1 MKTKTTY
8 KTIAAAL
15 LLGGV
20 LLATPAY
27 AQHRQPRSG
36 QSGSSS
42 SAPRERVST
51 PSRSSSSSVSA
62 PRERV
67 STRSSSSSSAT
78 GPREQVS
85 RPSTPRVSSSN
96 HRDMNTTSGRDRTGM
111 GRGSSNGSSGNH
123 QGGNYGGRKPGGY
136 SGGSHSGSGS
146 SSGTTTRPNT
156 YSGRGTAPDTKFN
169 DSPITTNRSVTRS
182 DSRTTNDNYRGGNRG
197 GNDRDGNRGGNGNYG
212 NRGGNDRDSNRGGNG
227 NYGRRPG
234 GNGGSNHGGT
244 GNNFSNRNDH
254 GGKDRPGGFNARP
267 DNRPRHERPGGG
279 DPGRFNRYNQYRYR
293 EGFRPH
299 GPHHD
304 RFYDHYM
311 RGWNRPIMPP
321 VRPYRHTL
329 WYYRPTI
336 PYGFRPYRHAPIVD
350 GILGLFFGTLYDASL
365 DYLYYN
371 GFNIDGY
378 YDNIVY
384 LRDVPL
390 FDYEWPDVMLRYDDY
405 NQLNYAQFAITT
417 GYNDRVRYNRLYR
430 RLCDSYGTPVAY
442 VRGSY
447 PQVTWVGGDGR
458 GYITLSLNHDAGRYY
473 TALSFG
479 Y

>member
-1 MKTKTTY
+1 MKIKFTH
-8 KTIAAAL
+8 KTIAAVL
-15 LLGGV
+15 LLGGMLV
-20 LLATPAY
+20 ATPSL

-36 QSGSSS
+36 GSSSQQRS
-42 SAPRERVST
+42 SAPRERVERPSAPSSSSQSRRDIST
-51 PSRSSSSSVSA
+51 SSPGRDRSTVTRNQSSGTSTRPSSSSVSR
-62 PRERV
+62 P
-67 STRSSSSSSAT
+67 STRSDRPS
-78 GPREQVS
+78 VS
-85 RPSTPRVSSSN
+85 RPQTNERPSVNRSTS
-96 HRDMNTTSGRDRTGM
+96 TTRSENRSFNDNNRGNRPGSGNDLGNRPS
-111 GRGSSNGSSGNH
+111 RGGSGNH
-123 QGGNYGGRKPGGY
+123 DGGIINRPSRGGSDGGNV
-136 SGGSHSGSGS
+136 
-146 SSGTTTRPNT
+146 TRP
-156 YSGRGTAPDTKFN
+156 S
-169 DSPITTNRSVTRS
+169 
-182 DSRTTNDNYRGGNRG
+182 RGGNDGGIINRPNRGGNDRG
-197 GNDRDGNRGGNGNYG
+197 GNDRDGYGKRPGRGGSGSGNF
-212 NRGGNDRDSNRGGNG
+212 D
-227 NYGRRPG
+227 
-234 GNGGSNHGGT
+234 NH
-244 GNNFSNRNDH
+244 GNNFRNDKG

-279 DPGRFNRYNQYRYR
+279 DPNRFSRYNQYRYHD
-293 EGFRPH
+293 GFRPH

-304 RFYDHYM
+304 RFYDHY
-311 RGWNRPIMPP
+311 RYGWNRPIMPP
-321 VRPYRHTL
+321 ARPYRHTI

-336 PYGFRPYRHAPIVD
+336 PYGYRPYRNAPIVD

-405 NQLNYAQFAITT
+405 NQLNYAQFAIVHS
-417 GYNDRVRYNRLYR
+417 YNDRARYNRLYR
-430 RLCDSYGTPVAY
+430 RLCASYGNPVSY
-442 VRGSY
+442 VRGAY